1 MAPCPRSGIRVLA
14 VPEPSTDSAFALR
27 VETPTGE
34 SDPPEDASRRAE
46 PTVNHSPGSRRRRL
60 WPAVLCC
67 ALYVVLALAVFGHFD
82 FLGSR
87 QLTGTGNTDA
97 IEQVWWL
104 AWPAFALPHGDN
116 VFFSQWQNYPA
127 GENFGVNGSMLVL
140 GTIFIPVTKLFGPVA
155 TWNVLMRLALAISAS
170 SMCLVL
176 RRWTTWW
183 PAAFVGGLLYGFSAY
198 FVFGGL
204 LFLSFAALPPVIFL
218 ILYEILVRQR
228 WRPGR
233 TGAILG
239 VICAL
244 QFFIWSEVLASTVVM
259 GIIAVIL
266 FLLVCRRDLAERRK
280 YAITA
285 FGTSFAVGGL
295 LLLFPVLYSLTG
307 PQGIRG
313 APTSTGQHSSDILG
327 AIVPSFQWLSTNQLT
342 MIAQDRLAESES
354 LYLGLPLL
362 VALVAFAVFLRRN
375 RLLLMA
381 GAMALI
387 SFVLS
392 LGARLSV
399 NGRVTSIPLP
409 FALFEH
415 LPILD
420 GFVPSRFSLYT
431 ALFTAGMF
439 ALGLDELWRRVTQS
453 GWPVVLSPRGR
464 SLVTITTLTALAA
477 AVVLPFVPRHTEP
490 TTRTNIPSYFTSA
503 ALAAIPPGSV
513 VLAYPYPD
521 LAAGLFFQHS
531 HDIMIDQSVSDMRF
545 KLIGGYGWFPSP
557 SGHSGTAEP
566 PVLEP
571 QSVQEIFDASYYAD
585 ATAASMA
592 PLLASNVSALRVF
605 LHRYN
610 VQTVLVLPEGAAPAA
625 VAAYV
630 TAAIGPPVTT
640 GGLKAWFHVGQRLDS
655 ARSHPGAV
663 APGNDISSHF
673 VARMANPAEGAR
685 VSGTEMLDA
694 TTRASYFQ
702 VNKVV
707 FSLTGGSL
715 HDDPIATAQLN
726 LAASLRPTTTGS
738 DAVRCDVEHPVEL
751 LQRPERCVP
760 IAVHGF

>member
-1 MAPCPRSGIRVLA
+1 
-14 VPEPSTDSAFALR
+14 
-27 VETPTGE
+27 
-34 SDPPEDASRRAE
+34 
-46 PTVNHSPGSRRRRL
+46 
-60 WPAVLCC
+60 VLCC
-67 ALYVVLALAVFGHFD
+67 ALYVVLAVAMFGHFD
-82 FLGSR
+82 FLGSSH
-87 QLTGTGNTDA
+87 LTGTGNTDA

-104 AWPAFALPHGDN
+104 AWPAFALPHGYN
-116 VFFSQWQNYPA
+116 AFFSQWQNYPA

-140 GTIFIPVTKLFGPVA
+140 GTIFIPITKLFGPVV
-155 TWNVLMRLALAISAS
+155 TWNILVRLALAVSAS

-198 FVFGGL
+198 FAYDAL
-204 LFLSFAALPPVIFL
+204 LFLSFAPLPPVIFL
-218 ILYEILVRQR
+218 MLYEILVRQR

-233 TGAILG
+233 TGAVLG

-266 FLLVCRRDLAERRK
+266 FVLVCRHDLAERWK
-280 YAITA
+280 YAMTA
-285 FGTSFAVGGL
+285 LGTSVAVGGL
-295 LLLFPVLYSLTG
+295 LLLFPVLYTLTG

-313 APTSTGQHSSDILG
+313 APSSTAQHPSDLFG
-327 AIVPSFQWLSTNQLT
+327 AIVPSYQWLSTNQLT
-342 MIAQDRLAESES
+342 TIAQDRLAESAP

-392 LGARLSV
+392 LGPRLWI
-399 NGRVTSIPLP
+399 NGHETSIPLP

-439 ALGLDELWRRVTQS
+439 ALGLDELRRRVKQS
-453 GWPVVLSPRGR
+453 GWPAVLSPRWR
-464 SLVTITTLTALAA
+464 SVVAVAALIALAA
-477 AVVLPFVPRHTEP
+477 AVLLPFVPRHTEP
-490 TTRTNIPSYFTSA
+490 ATKTNIPSYFTSA
-503 ALAAIPPGSV
+503 ALASIPPGSV

-531 HDIMIDQSVSDMRF
+531 HDIMIDQAVSGMHF
-545 KLIGGYGWFPSP
+545 KLIGGYGWFPSS

-571 QSVQEIFDASYYAD
+571 RSVQGIFDASYYAD
-585 ATAASMA
+585 ATASMA

-605 LHRYN
+605 LHKYD
-610 VQTVLVLPEGAAPAA
+610 VETVLVLPEGAAPAA

-640 GGLKAWFHVGQRLDS
+640 GGLKAWFHVSQRL
-655 ARSHPGAV
+655 RSPHSHLGAV
-663 APGNDISSHF
+663 APGGVPSHF
-673 VARMANPAEGAR
+673 VAQMANPAEGAR
-685 VSGTEMLDA
+685 ISGTEILDA
-694 TTRASYFQ
+694 ETRASYFQ
-702 VNKVV
+702 VNTVA

-715 HDDPIATAQLN
+715 DDYPIATGQLN
-726 LAASLRPTTTGS
+726 LAASLRPTNSVSRPTVTWSVPWNSASVPNGTYRLQCVAS
-738 DAVRCDVEHPVEL
+738 DAGGHTSRCPSITISIH
-751 LQRPERCVP
+751 
-760 IAVHGF
+760 I